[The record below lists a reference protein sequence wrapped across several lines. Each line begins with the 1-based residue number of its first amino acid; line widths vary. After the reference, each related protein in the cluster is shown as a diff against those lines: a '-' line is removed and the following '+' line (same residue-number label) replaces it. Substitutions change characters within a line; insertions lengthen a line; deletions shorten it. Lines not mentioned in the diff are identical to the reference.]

1 MSDKVMCILKFAEML
16 ANVGKFVGLL
26 AVSGLTALAVFLRY
40 YHNKR
45 TGVKSVAVDTEVI
58 YLHSNCTSNIS
69 KQMSLLL
76 HYETI

>member
-58 YLHSNCTSNIS
+58 Y
-69 KQMSLLL
+69 SLTYVLTAHQTL
-76 HYETI
+76 ANK